1 MADIINLSDVSTE
14 DDSKLKTGGRRSYK
28 MAIHKGGCPSGEHL
42 VKGKCIPRKKG
53 KKDYGIKRLSPEE
66 VKEYKKKKS
75 KKELYNVTKQKA
87 IKQGY
92 I

>member
-1 MADIINLSDVSTE
+1 
-14 DDSKLKTGGRRSYK
+14 

-66 VKEYKKKKS
+66 VKEYKKS
-75 KKELYNVTKQKA
+75 KQEKA
-87 IKQGY
+87 IYKIKKRKAIAKGA